1 MAASKKLD
9 PCSPIPSRLTNHNS
23 RNSET
28 SNPMRRSF
36 SVSPFVKPSIISN
49 QKGGGGCFNPNTP
62 VNTPSDYLR
71 RNSISRENTVLA
83 LPDHEDKENGKGQNW
98 KSVRVRSPAKGA
110 KNFMSPTISAAS
122 KINASPRKKIL
133 ADGNEQIR
141 TSISFSDVKSPWME
155 DLHPKPNKVLNQKKE
170 VSFDST
176 VTYLGDNE
184 DSKSEER
191 ADLMV
196 DSSSKDDLDL
206 SSENL
211 TMEKDCVNLDPSFEI
226 SPRVS
231 SSFPNPALAPL
242 DADPSVTTYDPK
254 TNYLSPRPKFL
265 HYRPNPRIELYL
277 NKERDGQPT
286 EESECSSETEVSE
299 AEDSHSDD
307 SQKESDDSLTDEVKE
322 SDASSSDEVKEE
334 EELEELLLASEPISI
349 STYVEEELIVS
360 EPNSISTS
368 VEKAEEK
375 RVSKSR
381 LYTRIKFTALLSVLT
396 VGFLYVSV
404 FKSPITDPSVL
415 NNFTFLEP
423 YVPPELSE
431 YNRQTFDVLAQ
442 KVQLWLHQS
451 LCYTHNLINSF
462 RGVHILGPF
471 QYANLT
477 VLLEDGIVDGQFV
490 FDQSILG
497 SKFKYEEKVLESI
510 KGAEVNINL
519 ADEEDQPR
527 AADENIEVT
536 GDKNDWDFRSA
547 PDSEEFSVPESEEAN
562 LRPGSE
568 MTGTGILGS
577 KVQNEEKVLVESI
590 KGAEVNIDL
599 AGEEDQPR
607 AADENI
613 EVTGDKNDWDFN
625 SAPDSEEFSVPD
637 DSEEANLRPGSEVN
651 VDLAGEEDQPRAADE
666 NIEVTG
672 DKNDWDFNSA
682 PDSEEFSVPDDSE
695 EANLRPGSEV
705 IETGKSAQEVIQES
719 AAAANVV
726 ELHSNMVLEDQ
737 SVLIPHMVLEDQ
749 SVLIPQAAE
758 IQQEILNSMSSQG
771 INDISPVGIESP
783 GSENKYEILAGAATE
798 NLRSSE
804 LVNTRSAQIMA
815 GISLIVFSLLGTS
828 TFVYMKSQTPTTPNA
843 ASAVDQM
850 PATKKLDDSPM
861 PVAAEQTD
869 IVGESC
875 PSEMSSFSLSSSK
888 KGTTSE
894 AQSCE
899 RKPRKNIRRRDC
911 MASPEYSVGSMGSP
925 SYGSFTTY
933 EKIHGLHGNED
944 EEVITPV
951 RRSSRIRNQ
960 VTSPLGALAELETKS
975 LLRDPR
981 TIEESPLG
989 PRGGL
994 EIRSNGLIYL

>member
-9 PCSPIPSRLTNHNS
+9 SRSPIPSRPTNPNS

-36 SVSPFVKPSIISN
+36 SGSPFVKPSIISN
-49 QKGGGGCFNPNTP
+49 QRGGGGFNPNTP
-62 VNTPSDYLR
+62 VNTPSDYPR
-71 RNSISRENTVLA
+71 RNSISRENIAVA
-83 LPDHEDKENGKGQNW
+83 LPDHEDKENGKDQNW
-98 KSVRVRSPAKGA
+98 KSVRIRSPAKGA

-133 ADGNEQIR
+133 ADWNEQIR
-141 TSISFSDVKSPWME
+141 TSISFSDTKSPLIEDLYSKPNKGLNQKKEVSFDSTVTYLGDNWDSKSEEHVDLMVDSRSKDDLME
-155 DLHPKPNKVLNQKKE
+155 DLYSKPNKGLNQKKE

-184 DSKSEER
+184 DSKSEEHV
-191 ADLMV
+191 DLMV
-196 DSSSKDDLDL
+196 DSSSKDYLDL

-242 DADPSVTTYDPK
+242 DADPSVPTYDPK
-254 TNYLSPRPKFL
+254 TNYLSPRPQFL

-277 NKERDGQPT
+277 NKERDGQPL
-286 EESECSSETEVSE
+286 EEIFASECSSETEVSE

-307 SQKESDDSLTDEVKE
+307 SRKESDASLADEVKE

-349 STYVEEELIVS
+349 STYVEEEELLVS

-375 RVSKSR
+375 RVPKSR
-381 LYTRIKFTALLSVLT
+381 FYTRRKFIALLSVLT

-404 FKSPITDPSVL
+404 SKSQVMDPSVL

-423 YVPPELSE
+423 YVPPEFSE
-431 YNRQTFDVLAQ
+431 YNRQAFDVLAQ

-451 LCYTHNLINSF
+451 LCYTHNLINCF

-477 VLLEDGIVDGQFV
+477 VLLEDGIVDSQFV
-490 FDQSILG
+490 FDRSILG
-497 SKFKYEEKVLESI
+497 SKVKYEEKVLESI

-519 ADEEDQPR
+519 VDEEDQPR
-527 AADENIEVT
+527 AVDENIEVV
-536 GDKNDWDFRSA
+536 GDKNEWDFDSAPDSEEFSVPESIKGAEVNINLSDEEDQPSTDDENIEVLGEKNDWDFNSA

-562 LRPGSE
+562 LRPGS
-568 MTGTGILGS
+568 G
-577 KVQNEEKVLVESI
+577 
-590 KGAEVNIDL
+590 
-599 AGEEDQPR
+599 
-607 AADENI
+607 
-613 EVTGDKNDWDFN
+613 VT
-625 SAPDSEEFSVPD
+625 
-637 DSEEANLRPGSEVN
+637 
-651 VDLAGEEDQPRAADE
+651 
-666 NIEVTG
+666 
-672 DKNDWDFNSA
+672 
-682 PDSEEFSVPDDSE
+682 
-695 EANLRPGSEV
+695 
-705 IETGKSAQEVIQES
+705 ETGKSAQEVIEES
-719 AAAANVV
+719 AETAANVV
-726 ELHSNMVLEDQ
+726 ELQSN
-737 SVLIPHMVLEDQ
+737 MVLEDQ

-758 IQQEILNSMSSQG
+758 IQPEISNSPSQG
-771 INDISPVGIESP
+771 INDISSAGIESP
-783 GSENKYEILAGAATE
+783 ASEVNFEILAGSATE

-804 LVNTRSAQIMA
+804 LVNTRSAQIMV
-815 GISLIVFSLLGTS
+815 GISLIVFSLLGTA
-828 TFVYMKSQTPTTPNA
+828 FIYMKSQTPTTRNA

-850 PATKKLDDSPM
+850 LATKKLDDSPM
-861 PVAAEQTD
+861 PVAAEHTG
-869 IVGESC
+869 IVGESSC
-875 PSEMSSFSLSSSK
+875 PSEMSSFSLSYSK
-888 KGTTSE
+888 KGQGGTSE
-894 AQSCE
+894 AHSCE
-899 RKPRKNIRRRDC
+899 RKPRKNIYRREF
-911 MASPEYSVGSMGSP
+911 MASPDYSVGSMGSP

-933 EKIHGLHGNED
+933 EKIPSKHGNED

-960 VTSPLGALAELETKS
+960 VTSP
-975 LLRDPR
+975 
-981 TIEESPLG
+981 
-989 PRGGL
+989 
-994 EIRSNGLIYL
+994 

>member
-9 PCSPIPSRLTNHNS
+9 SCSPIPSRLTNHYS

-28 SNPMRRSF
+28 R
-36 SVSPFVKPSIISN
+36 
-49 QKGGGGCFNPNTP
+49 GGCFNPNTP

-71 RNSISRENTVLA
+71 RNSISRENTVVA
-83 LPDHEDKENGKGQNW
+83 LPDHEDKENGTGQNW

-133 ADGNEQIR
+133 ADGNEQTR
-141 TSISFSDVKSPWME
+141 TSISFSDAKSPLME
-155 DLHPKPNKVLNQKKE
+155 DSHSKPNKVSNQKKE

-176 VTYLGDNE
+176 VTYLGDSE
-184 DSKSEER
+184 DSKSEEH
-191 ADLMV
+191 ADIMV
-196 DSSSKDDLDL
+196 DSSSKYDLDL

-211 TMEKDCVNLDPSFEI
+211 TMEKHCVNLDPSFEI

-242 DADPSVTTYDPK
+242 DADPSVATYDPK
-254 TNYLSPRPKFL
+254 TNYLSPRPQFL

-299 AEDSHSDD
+299 AEDIHSDD
-307 SQKESDDSLTDEVKE
+307 SRKE

-349 STYVEEELIVS
+349 STSVEEEELLVS
-360 EPNSISTS
+360 EPNPISTS

-404 FKSPITDPSVL
+404 FKSPITDPSVF

-442 KVQLWLHQS
+442 K
-451 LCYTHNLINSF
+451 
-462 RGVHILGPF
+462 
-471 QYANLT
+471 YANLT
-477 VLLEDGIVDGQFV
+477 LLLEDGIVDGQFV

-497 SKFKYEEKVLESI
+497 SKVKYEEKVLESV
-510 KGAEVNINL
+510 KGTEVNINL
-519 ADEEDQPR
+519 ADEDDQPR
-527 AADENIEVT
+527 AADESIEVT
-536 GDKNDWDFRSA
+536 GDKNDWDFSSA

-562 LRPGSE
+562 LHAGSE

-577 KVQNEEKVLVESI
+577 KVKNEEKVLVESI
-590 KGAEVNIDL
+590 MGAEVKFDL

-625 SAPDSEEFSVPD
+625 TAPDSEEFSVPE
-637 DSEEANLRPGSEVN
+637 SEEANLRPGSEV
-651 VDLAGEEDQPRAADE
+651 
-666 NIEVTG
+666 T
-672 DKNDWDFNSA
+672 
-682 PDSEEFSVPDDSE
+682 
-695 EANLRPGSEV
+695 
-705 IETGKSAQEVIQES
+705 ETGKSAQEEVIQES
-719 AAAANVV
+719 SETAANVV
-726 ELHSNMVLEDQ
+726 ELQSN
-737 SVLIPHMVLEDQ
+737 MVLEDQ

-758 IQQEILNSMSSQG
+758 IQPEILNSMSSQG
-771 INDISPVGIESP
+771 INDISSAAGIESP
-783 GSENKYEILAGAATE
+783 GSENNYAGAATE

-804 LVNTRSAQIMA
+804 LVTTRSAQIMA
-815 GISLIVFSLLGTS
+815 GISLIVFSLLGT
-828 TFVYMKSQTPTTPNA
+828 TAFVYMKSQTPTTRNA

-850 PATKKLDDSPM
+850 PAAKKLEDNPI

-869 IVGESC
+869 IVGGESC
-875 PSEMSSFSLSSSK
+875 PSEMSSFSLSYSK
-888 KGTTSE
+888 KGTSE

-899 RKPRKNIRRRDC
+899 RKPPRRNIRRRDS
-911 MASPEYSVGSMGSP
+911 MASPAYSVGSMGSP

-960 VTSPLGALAELETKS
+960 VTSP
-975 LLRDPR
+975 
-981 TIEESPLG
+981 
-989 PRGGL
+989 
-994 EIRSNGLIYL
+994 

>member
-9 PCSPIPSRLTNHNS
+9 SCSPIPSRLTNHYS

-36 SVSPFVKPSIISN
+36 NVSPFVKPSIISN
-49 QKGGGGCFNPNTP
+49 QNGGGGCFNPNTP

-71 RNSISRENTVLA
+71 RNSISRENTVVA
-83 LPDHEDKENGKGQNW
+83 LPDHEDKENGTGQNW

-133 ADGNEQIR
+133 ADGNEQTR
-141 TSISFSDVKSPWME
+141 TSISFSDAKSPLME
-155 DLHPKPNKVLNQKKE
+155 DSHSKPNKVSNQKKE

-176 VTYLGDNE
+176 VTYLGDSE
-184 DSKSEER
+184 DSKSEEH
-191 ADLMV
+191 ADIMV
-196 DSSSKDDLDL
+196 DSSSKYDLDL

-211 TMEKDCVNLDPSFEI
+211 TMEKHCVNLDPSFEI

-242 DADPSVTTYDPK
+242 DADPSVATYDPK
-254 TNYLSPRPKFL
+254 TNYLSPRPQFL

-299 AEDSHSDD
+299 AEDIHSDD
-307 SQKESDDSLTDEVKE
+307 SRKE

-349 STYVEEELIVS
+349 STSVEEEELLVS
-360 EPNSISTS
+360 EPNPISTS

-404 FKSPITDPSVL
+404 FKSPITDPSVF

-462 RGVHILGPF
+462 REHFRIK
-471 QYANLT
+471 
-477 VLLEDGIVDGQFV
+477 
-490 FDQSILG
+490 S
-497 SKFKYEEKVLESI
+497 FKYEEKVLESV
-510 KGAEVNINL
+510 KGTEVNINL
-519 ADEEDQPR
+519 ADEDDQPR
-527 AADENIEVT
+527 AADESIEVT
-536 GDKNDWDFRSA
+536 GDKNDWDFSSA

-562 LRPGSE
+562 LHAGSE

-577 KVQNEEKVLVESI
+577 KVKNEEKVLVESI
-590 KGAEVNIDL
+590 MGAEVKFDL

-625 SAPDSEEFSVPD
+625 TAPDSEEFSVPE
-637 DSEEANLRPGSEVN
+637 SEEANLRPGSEV
-651 VDLAGEEDQPRAADE
+651 
-666 NIEVTG
+666 T
-672 DKNDWDFNSA
+672 
-682 PDSEEFSVPDDSE
+682 
-695 EANLRPGSEV
+695 
-705 IETGKSAQEVIQES
+705 ETGKSAQEEVIQES
-719 AAAANVV
+719 SETAANVV
-726 ELHSNMVLEDQ
+726 ELQSN
-737 SVLIPHMVLEDQ
+737 MVLEDQ

-758 IQQEILNSMSSQG
+758 IQPEILNSMSSQG
-771 INDISPVGIESP
+771 INDISSAAGIESP
-783 GSENKYEILAGAATE
+783 GSENNYAGAATE

-804 LVNTRSAQIMA
+804 LVNTHSAQIMA
-815 GISLIVFSLLGTS
+815 GISLIVFSLLGT
-828 TFVYMKSQTPTTPNA
+828 TAFVYMKSQTPTTRNA

-850 PATKKLDDSPM
+850 PAAKKLEDNPI

-869 IVGESC
+869 IVGGESC
-875 PSEMSSFSLSSSK
+875 PSEMSSFSLSYSK
-888 KGTTSE
+888 KGTSE

-899 RKPRKNIRRRDC
+899 RKPRRNIRRRDS
-911 MASPEYSVGSMGSP
+911 MASPAYSVGSMGSP

-960 VTSPLGALAELETKS
+960 VTSP
-975 LLRDPR
+975 
-981 TIEESPLG
+981 
-989 PRGGL
+989 
-994 EIRSNGLIYL
+994 

>member
-9 PCSPIPSRLTNHNS
+9 SCSPIPSRLTNHYS

-36 SVSPFVKPSIISN
+36 NASPFVKPSIISN

-62 VNTPSDYLR
+62 VNTPSDYFR

-83 LPDHEDKENGKGQNW
+83 LPDHEDKENGTGQNW
-98 KSVRVRSPAKGA
+98 KSVRVRSPATGA

-133 ADGNEQIR
+133 ADGNEQTR
-141 TSISFSDVKSPWME
+141 TSISFSDAKSPLME
-155 DLHPKPNKVLNQKKE
+155 DSHSKPNKVLNQKKE

-176 VTYLGDNE
+176 VTYLGDSE
-184 DSKSEER
+184 DSKSEEH

-242 DADPSVTTYDPK
+242 DADPSVVTYDPK
-254 TNYLSPRPKFL
+254 TNYLSPRPQFL
-265 HYRPNPRIELYL
+265 HYRPNPRIELYV
-277 NKERDGQPT
+277 NKERDGQTT

-307 SQKESDDSLTDEVKE
+307 SRKE

-334 EELEELLLASEPISI
+334 EGLEELLLASEPISI
-349 STYVEEELIVS
+349 STSVEEEELLVS

-381 LYTRIKFTALLSVLT
+381 LYTRVKFTALLSVLT

-404 FKSPITDPSVL
+404 FKSSITDPSVF

-431 YNRQTFDVLAQ
+431 YYNRQTFDVLAQ

-451 LCYTHNLINSF
+451 LCYTHNLMNSF

-490 FDQSILG
+490 FDQNILG
-497 SKFKYEEKVLESI
+497 SKVKYEEKVLESI
-510 KGAEVNINL
+510 KGADVNINL
-519 ADEEDQPR
+519 ADEEDQPRATDENIEVTGDQNDWDSEEANLRPGSEMTGAGILGSKVKNEEKVLVESIKGAEVKFDLADEDDQPR

-536 GDKNDWDFRSA
+536 GDKNDWDFNRA

-568 MTGTGILGS
+568 
-577 KVQNEEKVLVESI
+577 
-590 KGAEVNIDL
+590 
-599 AGEEDQPR
+599 
-607 AADENI
+607 
-613 EVTGDKNDWDFN
+613 VT
-625 SAPDSEEFSVPD
+625 
-637 DSEEANLRPGSEVN
+637 
-651 VDLAGEEDQPRAADE
+651 
-666 NIEVTG
+666 
-672 DKNDWDFNSA
+672 
-682 PDSEEFSVPDDSE
+682 
-695 EANLRPGSEV
+695 
-705 IETGKSAQEVIQES
+705 ETGKSTQEEVIQES
-719 AAAANVV
+719 SETAANVV
-726 ELHSNMVLEDQ
+726 ELQSN
-737 SVLIPHMVLEDQ
+737 MVLEDQ

-758 IQQEILNSMSSQG
+758 IQPEILNSMSSQG
-771 INDISPVGIESP
+771 INDISSAGVESP
-783 GSENKYEILAGAATE
+783 GSENKNEILAAGAATE

-804 LVNTRSAQIMA
+804 LVNTRSAQTMA
-815 GISLIVFSLLGTS
+815 GISLIVFSLLGT
-828 TFVYMKSQTPTTPNA
+828 TAFVYMKSQTPTTRNA

-850 PATKKLDDSPM
+850 PAAKKLEDSPM

-869 IVGESC
+869 IVGGESC
-875 PSEMSSFSLSSSK
+875 PSEMSSFSLSYSK
-888 KGTTSE
+888 KGTSE

-899 RKPRKNIRRRDC
+899 RKPRRNIRRRDSI
-911 MASPEYSVGSMGSP
+911 ASPDYSVGSMGSP

-960 VTSPLGALAELETKS
+960 VTSP
-975 LLRDPR
+975 
-981 TIEESPLG
+981 
-989 PRGGL
+989 
-994 EIRSNGLIYL
+994 

>member
-9 PCSPIPSRLTNHNS
+9 SRSPIPSRPTNPNS

-28 SNPMRRSF
+28 SNPMRTSF
-36 SVSPFVKPSIISN
+36 SGSPFVKPSIISN
-49 QKGGGGCFNPNTP
+49 QRGGGGFNPNTP
-62 VNTPSDYLR
+62 VNTPSDYPR
-71 RNSISRENTVLA
+71 RNSISRENIAVA
-83 LPDHEDKENGKGQNW
+83 LPDHEEKENGKDQNW
-98 KSVRVRSPAKGA
+98 KSVRIRSPAKGA

-133 ADGNEQIR
+133 ADWNEQIR
-141 TSISFSDVKSPWME
+141 TSISFSDTKSPLIEDLYSKPNKGLNQKKEVSFDSTVTYLGDNGDSKSEEHVDLMVDSRSKDDLME
-155 DLHPKPNKVLNQKKE
+155 DLYSKPNKGLNQKKEVSFDSTITYLGENEDSKSEEHVDLMVDSSSKDYLDLYSKPNKGLNQKKE

-184 DSKSEER
+184 DSKSEEHV
-191 ADLMV
+191 DLMV
-196 DSSSKDDLDL
+196 DSSSKDYLDL

-242 DADPSVTTYDPK
+242 DADPSVPTYDPK
-254 TNYLSPRPKFL
+254 TNYLSPRPRFL

-277 NKERDGQPT
+277 NKERDGQPL
-286 EESECSSETEVSE
+286 EEIFASECSSETEVSE

-307 SQKESDDSLTDEVKE
+307 SRKESDASLADEVKE

-349 STYVEEELIVS
+349 STYVEEEELLVS

-375 RVSKSR
+375 RVPKSR
-381 LYTRIKFTALLSVLT
+381 FYTRRKFIALLSVLT

-404 FKSPITDPSVL
+404 SKSQVMDPSVL

-423 YVPPELSE
+423 YVPPEFSE
-431 YNRQTFDVLAQ
+431 YNRQAFDVLAQ

-451 LCYTHNLINSF
+451 LCYTHNLINCF

-477 VLLEDGIVDGQFV
+477 VLLEDGIVDSQFV
-490 FDQSILG
+490 FDRSILG
-497 SKFKYEEKVLESI
+497 SKVKYEEKVLESI

-527 AADENIEVT
+527 AVDENIEVV
-536 GDKNDWDFRSA
+536 GDKNEWDFDSAPDSAEFSVPESIKGAEVNINLSDEEDQPSTDDENIEVLGEKNDWDFNSA

-562 LRPGSE
+562 LRPGS
-568 MTGTGILGS
+568 G
-577 KVQNEEKVLVESI
+577 
-590 KGAEVNIDL
+590 
-599 AGEEDQPR
+599 
-607 AADENI
+607 
-613 EVTGDKNDWDFN
+613 VT
-625 SAPDSEEFSVPD
+625 
-637 DSEEANLRPGSEVN
+637 
-651 VDLAGEEDQPRAADE
+651 
-666 NIEVTG
+666 
-672 DKNDWDFNSA
+672 
-682 PDSEEFSVPDDSE
+682 
-695 EANLRPGSEV
+695 
-705 IETGKSAQEVIQES
+705 ETGKSAQEVIEES
-719 AAAANVV
+719 AETAANVV
-726 ELHSNMVLEDQ
+726 ELQSN
-737 SVLIPHMVLEDQ
+737 MVLEDQ

-758 IQQEILNSMSSQG
+758 IQPEISNSPSQG
-771 INDISPVGIESP
+771 INDISSAGIESP
-783 GSENKYEILAGAATE
+783 ASEVNFEILAGSATE

-804 LVNTRSAQIMA
+804 LVNTRSAQIMV
-815 GISLIVFSLLGTS
+815 GISLIVFSLLGTA
-828 TFVYMKSQTPTTPNA
+828 FIYMKSQTPTTRNA

-850 PATKKLDDSPM
+850 LATKKLDDSPM
-861 PVAAEQTD
+861 PVAAEHTG
-869 IVGESC
+869 IVGESSC
-875 PSEMSSFSLSSSK
+875 PSEMSSFSLSYSK
-888 KGTTSE
+888 KGQGGTSE
-894 AQSCE
+894 AHSCE
-899 RKPRKNIRRRDC
+899 RKPRKNINRREF
-911 MASPEYSVGSMGSP
+911 MASPDYSVGSMGSP

-933 EKIHGLHGNED
+933 EKIPSKHGNED

-960 VTSPLGALAELETKS
+960 VTSP
-975 LLRDPR
+975 
-981 TIEESPLG
+981 
-989 PRGGL
+989 
-994 EIRSNGLIYL
+994 

>member
-9 PCSPIPSRLTNHNS
+9 SCSPIPSRLTNHYS

-36 SVSPFVKPSIISN
+36 N
-49 QKGGGGCFNPNTP
+49 KGGGGCFNPNTP

-71 RNSISRENTVLA
+71 RNSISRENTVVA
-83 LPDHEDKENGKGQNW
+83 LPDHEDKENGTGQNW

-133 ADGNEQIR
+133 ADGNEQTR
-141 TSISFSDVKSPWME
+141 TSISFSDAKSPLME
-155 DLHPKPNKVLNQKKE
+155 DSHSKPNKVLNQKKE

-176 VTYLGDNE
+176 VTYLGDSE
-184 DSKSEER
+184 DSKSEEH

-196 DSSSKDDLDL
+196 DSSSKDDVDL

-242 DADPSVTTYDPK
+242 DADPSVATYDPK
-254 TNYLSPRPKFL
+254 TNYLSPRPQFL

-307 SQKESDDSLTDEVKE
+307 SRKE

-349 STYVEEELIVS
+349 STSVEEEELLVS

-381 LYTRIKFTALLSVLT
+381 LYTRVKFTALLSVLT

-415 NNFTFLEP
+415 NSFTFLEP

-431 YNRQTFDVLAQ
+431 YYNRQTFDVLAQ

-477 VLLEDGIVDGQFV
+477 LLLEDGIVDGQFV

-497 SKFKYEEKVLESI
+497 SKVKYEEKVLESI
-510 KGAEVNINL
+510 KGAEVNIHLADEEDQPRAADENIEVSGDQNDWDSEEFSVPDSEEANLRPGSEMTGTGILGSKVKNEEKVLVESIKGAEVKFDL

-536 GDKNDWDFRSA
+536 GDKNDWDFNTA

-568 MTGTGILGS
+568 
-577 KVQNEEKVLVESI
+577 
-590 KGAEVNIDL
+590 
-599 AGEEDQPR
+599 
-607 AADENI
+607 
-613 EVTGDKNDWDFN
+613 VTG
-625 SAPDSEEFSVPD
+625 
-637 DSEEANLRPGSEVN
+637 
-651 VDLAGEEDQPRAADE
+651 
-666 NIEVTG
+666 
-672 DKNDWDFNSA
+672 
-682 PDSEEFSVPDDSE
+682 
-695 EANLRPGSEV
+695 
-705 IETGKSAQEVIQES
+705 TGKSAQEEVIQES
-719 AAAANVV
+719 PETAANVV
-726 ELHSNMVLEDQ
+726 ELQSN
-737 SVLIPHMVLEDQ
+737 MVLEDQ

-758 IQQEILNSMSSQG
+758 IQPEILNSMSSQG
-771 INDISPVGIESP
+771 INDISSAGIESP
-783 GSENKYEILAGAATE
+783 GSENKYEILAAGAATE

-815 GISLIVFSLLGTS
+815 GISLIVFSLLGT
-828 TFVYMKSQTPTTPNA
+828 TPFVYMKSQTPTTRNA

-850 PATKKLDDSPM
+850 PAAKKLDDSPM

-869 IVGESC
+869 IVGGESC
-875 PSEMSSFSLSSSK
+875 PSEMSSFSLSYSK
-888 KGTTSE
+888 KGTSE

-899 RKPRKNIRRRDC
+899 RKPRRNIRRRDS
-911 MASPEYSVGSMGSP
+911 MVSPDYSVGSMGSP

-960 VTSPLGALAELETKS
+960 VTSP
-975 LLRDPR
+975 
-981 TIEESPLG
+981 
-989 PRGGL
+989 
-994 EIRSNGLIYL
+994 

>member
-9 PCSPIPSRLTNHNS
+9 SCSPIPSRLTNHYS

-28 SNPMRRSF
+28 SNPMRRS
-36 SVSPFVKPSIISN
+36 SNVSPFVKPSIISN

-62 VNTPSDYLR
+62 VNTPSDYHR
-71 RNSISRENTVLA
+71 RNSISRENTAVA
-83 LPDHEDKENGKGQNW
+83 LPDHEDKENGIGQNW

-133 ADGNEQIR
+133 ADGNEQTR
-141 TSISFSDVKSPWME
+141 TSISFSDAKSPLME
-155 DLHPKPNKVLNQKKE
+155 DSHSKPNKVLNQKKE

-176 VTYLGDNE
+176 VTYLGDSD
-184 DSKSEER
+184 DSKSEEH

-242 DADPSVTTYDPK
+242 DADPSVATYDPK
-254 TNYLSPRPKFL
+254 TNYLSPRPQFL

-307 SQKESDDSLTDEVKE
+307 SRKE

-349 STYVEEELIVS
+349 STSVEEEELLVS
-360 EPNSISTS
+360 EPNPISTS

-404 FKSPITDPSVL
+404 FISPITDPSVF

-477 VLLEDGIVDGQFV
+477 LLLEDGIVDGQFV

-497 SKFKYEEKVLESI
+497 SKVKYEEKVLESV
-510 KGAEVNINL
+510 KGTEVNINLADEDDQPRAADESIEVTGDKNDWDFSSAPDSEEFSVPESEEANLHAGSEMTGTGILGSKVKNEEKVLVESIMGAEVKFDL

-536 GDKNDWDFRSA
+536 GDKNDWDFNTA

-568 MTGTGILGS
+568 
-577 KVQNEEKVLVESI
+577 
-590 KGAEVNIDL
+590 
-599 AGEEDQPR
+599 
-607 AADENI
+607 
-613 EVTGDKNDWDFN
+613 VT
-625 SAPDSEEFSVPD
+625 
-637 DSEEANLRPGSEVN
+637 
-651 VDLAGEEDQPRAADE
+651 
-666 NIEVTG
+666 
-672 DKNDWDFNSA
+672 
-682 PDSEEFSVPDDSE
+682 
-695 EANLRPGSEV
+695 
-705 IETGKSAQEVIQES
+705 ETGKSAQEEVIQES
-719 AAAANVV
+719 SETAANVV
-726 ELHSNMVLEDQ
+726 ELQSN
-737 SVLIPHMVLEDQ
+737 MVLEDQ

-758 IQQEILNSMSSQG
+758 IQPEILNSMSSQG
-771 INDISPVGIESP
+771 INDISSAGIESP
-783 GSENKYEILAGAATE
+783 GSENNYAGAATE

-815 GISLIVFSLLGTS
+815 GISLIVFSLLGT
-828 TFVYMKSQTPTTPNA
+828 TAFVYMKSQTPTTRNA

-850 PATKKLDDSPM
+850 PAAKKLEDSPM

-869 IVGESC
+869 IVGGESC
-875 PSEMSSFSLSSSK
+875 PSEMSSFSLSYSK
-888 KGTTSE
+888 KGTSE

-899 RKPRKNIRRRDC
+899 RKPRRNIRRRDS
-911 MASPEYSVGSMGSP
+911 MASPDYSVGSMGSP

-960 VTSPLGALAELETKS
+960 VTSP
-975 LLRDPR
+975 
-981 TIEESPLG
+981 
-989 PRGGL
+989 
-994 EIRSNGLIYL
+994 

>member
-9 PCSPIPSRLTNHNS
+9 SRSPIPSRPTNPSS

-36 SVSPFVKPSIISN
+36 SGSPFVKPSIISN
-49 QKGGGGCFNPNTP
+49 QRGGGGFNPNTP
-62 VNTPSDYLR
+62 VNTPSDYPR
-71 RNSISRENTVLA
+71 RNSISRENIVVA
-83 LPDHEDKENGKGQNW
+83 FPDHEDKENGKDQNW
-98 KSVRVRSPAKGA
+98 KSVRIRSPAKGA

-133 ADGNEQIR
+133 ADWNEQIR
-141 TSISFSDVKSPWME
+141 TSISFSDTKSPLME
-155 DLHPKPNKVLNQKKE
+155 DLYTKPNKGLNQKKE

-176 VTYLGDNE
+176 VTYFGDNE
-184 DSKSEER
+184 DSKSEEHV
-191 ADLMV
+191 DLMV

-242 DADPSVTTYDPK
+242 DADPSVPTYDPK
-254 TNYLSPRPKFL
+254 TNYLSPRPQFL

-277 NKERDGQPT
+277 NKERDGQPL
-286 EESECSSETEVSE
+286 EEIFASECSSETEVSE

-307 SQKESDDSLTDEVKE
+307 SRKESDVSLADEMKESDASLADEVKE

-349 STYVEEELIVS
+349 DTYVEEEELLVS

-375 RVSKSR
+375 RVPKSR
-381 LYTRIKFTALLSVLT
+381 FYTRRKFIALLSVLT

-404 FKSPITDPSVL
+404 SKSQVMDPSVL
-415 NNFTFLEP
+415 NNFTFFEP
-423 YVPPELSE
+423 YVPPEFSE

-451 LCYTHNLINSF
+451 LCYTHNLINCF

-477 VLLEDGIVDGQFV
+477 VLLEDDIVDSQFV
-490 FDQSILG
+490 FDQSILR
-497 SKFKYEEKVLESI
+497 SKVKYEEKVLESI
-510 KGAEVNINL
+510 KGAEVNFNL

-527 AADENIEVT
+527 AVDKNIEVV
-536 GDKNDWDFRSA
+536 GDKNEWDFNSA
-547 PDSEEFSVPESEEAN
+547 PDSEELGVP
-562 LRPGSE
+562 
-568 MTGTGILGS
+568 
-577 KVQNEEKVLVESI
+577 ESI
-590 KGAEVNIDL
+590 KGAEVTINLSD
-599 AGEEDQPR
+599 EEDQPS

-613 EVTGDKNDWDFN
+613 EVVGDKNDWDFN
-625 SAPDSEEFSVPD
+625 SAPDSEEFSVPE
-637 DSEEANLRPGSEVN
+637 SEVANLRPGS
-651 VDLAGEEDQPRAADE
+651 G
-666 NIEVTG
+666 VT
-672 DKNDWDFNSA
+672 
-682 PDSEEFSVPDDSE
+682 
-695 EANLRPGSEV
+695 
-705 IETGKSAQEVIQES
+705 ETGKSAQEVIQES
-719 AAAANVV
+719 AETAANVV
-726 ELHSNMVLEDQ
+726 ELQSN
-737 SVLIPHMVLEDQ
+737 MVLEDQ

-758 IQQEILNSMSSQG
+758 IQPEILNSMPSQG
-771 INDISPVGIESP
+771 INDISSAGIEP
-783 GSENKYEILAGAATE
+783 PASEVNFEILTGAATE

-804 LVNTRSAQIMA
+804 LVNARSAQIMM
-815 GISLIVFSLLGTS
+815 GFSLIVFSLLGTA
-828 TFVYMKSQTPTTPNA
+828 FVYMKSQTPTTRNA
-843 ASAVDQM
+843 ASTVDQM

-861 PVAAEQTD
+861 QVAAEHTD

-875 PSEMSSFSLSSSK
+875 PSEMSSFSLSYSK
-888 KGTTSE
+888 KGQGGASE
-894 AQSCE
+894 AHNCE
-899 RKPRKNIRRRDC
+899 RKPRKNIYRREFK
-911 MASPEYSVGSMGSP
+911 ASPDYSVGSMSSP

-933 EKIHGLHGNED
+933 EKISKHGNED

-960 VTSPLGALAELETKS
+960 VTSP
-975 LLRDPR
+975 
-981 TIEESPLG
+981 
-989 PRGGL
+989 
-994 EIRSNGLIYL
+994 

>member
-1 MAASKKLD
+1 MVQARIGNQ
-9 PCSPIPSRLTNHNS
+9 C
-23 RNSET
+23 E
-28 SNPMRRSF
+28 
-36 SVSPFVKPSIISN
+36 FVHQPRVQRISCLQQFLQL
-49 QKGGGGCFNPNTP
+49 QK
-62 VNTPSDYLR
+62 SMHLQER
-71 RNSISRENTVLA
+71 
-83 LPDHEDKENGKGQNW
+83 
-98 KSVRVRSPAKGA
+98 
-110 KNFMSPTISAAS
+110 
-122 KINASPRKKIL
+122 KIL
-133 ADGNEQIR
+133 ADGNEQTR
-141 TSISFSDVKSPWME
+141 TSISFSDAKSPLME
-155 DLHPKPNKVLNQKKE
+155 DSHSKPNKVLNQKKE

-176 VTYLGDNE
+176 VTYLGDSE
-184 DSKSEER
+184 DSKSEEH

-242 DADPSVTTYDPK
+242 DADPSVATYDPK
-254 TNYLSPRPKFL
+254 TNYLSPRPQFL

-286 EESECSSETEVSE
+286 EESECSSETEVNE

-307 SQKESDDSLTDEVKE
+307 SRKE

-349 STYVEEELIVS
+349 STSVEEEELLVS
-360 EPNSISTS
+360 EPNSFQ
-368 VEKAEEK
+368 
-375 RVSKSR
+375 
-381 LYTRIKFTALLSVLT
+381 YF
-396 VGFLYVSV
+396 F

-415 NNFTFLEP
+415 NSFTFLEP

-431 YNRQTFDVLAQ
+431 YNRQTFDVLSQ

-451 LCYTHNLINSF
+451 LCYTHNLMNSF

-490 FDQSILG
+490 FDQNILGSNVKYEEKALESIKGADVNINLADEEDQQRAADENIEVSGDQNDWDSEEFSVPDSEEANLRPGSEMTGAGILG
-497 SKFKYEEKVLESI
+497 SKVKNEEKVLVESI
-510 KGAEVNINL
+510 KGAEVKFDL

-536 GDKNDWDFRSA
+536 GDKNDWDFNTA

-568 MTGTGILGS
+568 
-577 KVQNEEKVLVESI
+577 
-590 KGAEVNIDL
+590 
-599 AGEEDQPR
+599 
-607 AADENI
+607 
-613 EVTGDKNDWDFN
+613 VTG
-625 SAPDSEEFSVPD
+625 
-637 DSEEANLRPGSEVN
+637 
-651 VDLAGEEDQPRAADE
+651 
-666 NIEVTG
+666 
-672 DKNDWDFNSA
+672 
-682 PDSEEFSVPDDSE
+682 
-695 EANLRPGSEV
+695 
-705 IETGKSAQEVIQES
+705 TGKSAQEEVIQES
-719 AAAANVV
+719 PETAANVV
-726 ELHSNMVLEDQ
+726 ELQSN
-737 SVLIPHMVLEDQ
+737 MVLEDQ

-758 IQQEILNSMSSQG
+758 IQPEILNSMSSQG
-771 INDISPVGIESP
+771 INDISSAGIESP
-783 GSENKYEILAGAATE
+783 GSENKYEILAAGAATE

-815 GISLIVFSLLGTS
+815 GISLIVFSLLGT
-828 TFVYMKSQTPTTPNA
+828 TAFVYMKSQTPTTRNA

-850 PATKKLDDSPM
+850 PAAKKLDDSPM

-869 IVGESC
+869 IVGGESC
-875 PSEMSSFSLSSSK
+875 PSEMSSSFSLSYSK
-888 KGTTSE
+888 KGTSE

-899 RKPRKNIRRRDC
+899 RKPRRNIRRRDS
-911 MASPEYSVGSMGSP
+911 MVSPDYSVGSMGSP

-960 VTSPLGALAELETKS
+960 VTSP
-975 LLRDPR
+975 
-981 TIEESPLG
+981 
-989 PRGGL
+989 
-994 EIRSNGLIYL
+994 

>member
-9 PCSPIPSRLTNHNS
+9 SCSPIPSRLTNHYS

-36 SVSPFVKPSIISN
+36 NVSPFVKPSIISN

-71 RNSISRENTVLA
+71 RNSISRENTVVA
-83 LPDHEDKENGKGQNW
+83 LPDHEDKENGTGQNW
-98 KSVRVRSPAKGA
+98 KSVRVRSPANGA

-133 ADGNEQIR
+133 ADGNEQTR
-141 TSISFSDVKSPWME
+141 TSISFSDTKSPLME
-155 DLHPKPNKVLNQKKE
+155 DSHSKPNKVSNQKKE

-176 VTYLGDNE
+176 VTYLGDSE
-184 DSKSEER
+184 DSKSEEH

-211 TMEKDCVNLDPSFEI
+211 NMEKDCVNLDPSFEI

-242 DADPSVTTYDPK
+242 DADPSVATYDPK
-254 TNYLSPRPKFL
+254 TNYLSPRPQFL

-286 EESECSSETEVSE
+286 EESECSSDTEVSE

-307 SQKESDDSLTDEVKE
+307 SRKESDASLADEVKE

-349 STYVEEELIVS
+349 STYVEEEEEEEELIVS
-360 EPNSISTS
+360 EPYSISTS

-381 LYTRIKFTALLSVLT
+381 LYSRIKFTVLLSVLT

-404 FKSPITDPSVL
+404 FKSPITDRSVL
-415 NNFTFLEP
+415 NSFTFLEP

-477 VLLEDGIVDGQFV
+477 LLLEDGIVDGQFV

-497 SKFKYEEKVLESI
+497 SKVKYEEKVLESVKGTEVNINLADEDDQPRAADESIEVTGDKNDWDFSSAPDSEEFSVPESEEANLHAGSEMTGTGILGSKVKNEEKVLVESI
-510 KGAEVNINL
+510 KGAEVKFDL

-536 GDKNDWDFRSA
+536 GDKNDWDFNTA
-547 PDSEEFSVPESEEAN
+547 PDSEEFSVP
-562 LRPGSE
+562 GSE
-568 MTGTGILGS
+568 VTGTG
-577 KVQNEEKVLVESI
+577 
-590 KGAEVNIDL
+590 
-599 AGEEDQPR
+599 R
-607 AADENI
+607 
-613 EVTGDKNDWDFN
+613 
-625 SAPDSEEFSVPD
+625 
-637 DSEEANLRPGSEVN
+637 
-651 VDLAGEEDQPRAADE
+651 
-666 NIEVTG
+666 
-672 DKNDWDFNSA
+672 
-682 PDSEEFSVPDDSE
+682 
-695 EANLRPGSEV
+695 
-705 IETGKSAQEVIQES
+705 SAQEEVIQES
-719 AAAANVV
+719 SETAANVV
-726 ELHSNMVLEDQ
+726 ELQSN
-737 SVLIPHMVLEDQ
+737 MVLEDQ

-758 IQQEILNSMSSQG
+758 IQPEILNSMSSQG
-771 INDISPVGIESP
+771 INDISSAGIESP
-783 GSENKYEILAGAATE
+783 GSENNYAGAATE

-815 GISLIVFSLLGTS
+815 GISLIVFSLLGT
-828 TFVYMKSQTPTTPNA
+828 TAFVYMKSQTPTTRNA

-850 PATKKLDDSPM
+850 PAAKKLEDSPM

-869 IVGESC
+869 IVGGESC
-875 PSEMSSFSLSSSK
+875 PSEMSSFSLSYSK
-888 KGTTSE
+888 KGTSE

-899 RKPRKNIRRRDC
+899 RKPPRRNIRRRDS
-911 MASPEYSVGSMGSP
+911 MASPDYSVGSMGSP

-960 VTSPLGALAELETKS
+960 VTSP
-975 LLRDPR
+975 
-981 TIEESPLG
+981 
-989 PRGGL
+989 
-994 EIRSNGLIYL
+994 

>member
-9 PCSPIPSRLTNHNS
+9 SRSPIPSRPTNPNS

-36 SVSPFVKPSIISN
+36 SGSPFVKPSIISN
-49 QKGGGGCFNPNTP
+49 QRGGGGFNPNTP
-62 VNTPSDYLR
+62 VNTPSDYPR
-71 RNSISRENTVLA
+71 RNSISRENIAVA
-83 LPDHEDKENGKGQNW
+83 LPDHEDKENGKDQNW
-98 KSVRVRSPAKGA
+98 KSVRIRSPAKGA

-133 ADGNEQIR
+133 ADWNEQIR
-141 TSISFSDVKSPWME
+141 TSISFSDTKSPLME
-155 DLHPKPNKVLNQKKE
+155 DLYSKPNKGLNQKKEVSFDSTVTYLGDNWDSKSEEHVDLMVDSRSKDDLMEDLYSKPNKGLNQKKE

-184 DSKSEER
+184 DSKSEEHV
-191 ADLMV
+191 DLMV
-196 DSSSKDDLDL
+196 DSSSKDYLDL

-242 DADPSVTTYDPK
+242 DADPSVPTYDPK
-254 TNYLSPRPKFL
+254 TNYLSPRPQFL

-277 NKERDGQPT
+277 NKERDGQPL
-286 EESECSSETEVSE
+286 EEIFASECSSETEVSE

-307 SQKESDDSLTDEVKE
+307 SRKESDASLADELKE

-349 STYVEEELIVS
+349 STYVEEEELLVS

-375 RVSKSR
+375 RVPKSR
-381 LYTRIKFTALLSVLT
+381 FYTRRKFIALLSVLT

-404 FKSPITDPSVL
+404 SKSQVMDPSVL

-423 YVPPELSE
+423 YVPPEFSE
-431 YNRQTFDVLAQ
+431 YNRQAFDVLAQ

-451 LCYTHNLINSF
+451 LCYTHNLINCF

-477 VLLEDGIVDGQFV
+477 VLLEDGIVDSQFV
-490 FDQSILG
+490 FDRSILG
-497 SKFKYEEKVLESI
+497 SKVKYEEKVLESI

-527 AADENIEVT
+527 AVDENIEVV
-536 GDKNDWDFRSA
+536 GDKKERDFNSAPDSEEFSVPESIKGAEVNINLSDEEDQPSTDDENIEVVGEKNDWDFNSA

-562 LRPGSE
+562 LRPGS
-568 MTGTGILGS
+568 G
-577 KVQNEEKVLVESI
+577 
-590 KGAEVNIDL
+590 
-599 AGEEDQPR
+599 
-607 AADENI
+607 
-613 EVTGDKNDWDFN
+613 VT
-625 SAPDSEEFSVPD
+625 
-637 DSEEANLRPGSEVN
+637 
-651 VDLAGEEDQPRAADE
+651 
-666 NIEVTG
+666 
-672 DKNDWDFNSA
+672 
-682 PDSEEFSVPDDSE
+682 
-695 EANLRPGSEV
+695 
-705 IETGKSAQEVIQES
+705 ETGKSAQEVIEES
-719 AAAANVV
+719 AETAANVV
-726 ELHSNMVLEDQ
+726 ELQSNMVLEDQ
-737 SVLIPHMVLEDQ
+737 SA
-749 SVLIPQAAE
+749 LIPQAAE
-758 IQQEILNSMSSQG
+758 IQPEISNSPSQG
-771 INDISPVGIESP
+771 INDISSAGIESP
-783 GSENKYEILAGAATE
+783 ASEVNFEILAGSATE

-804 LVNTRSAQIMA
+804 LVNTRSAQIMV
-815 GISLIVFSLLGTS
+815 GISLIVFSLLGTA
-828 TFVYMKSQTPTTPNA
+828 FIYMKSQTPTTRNA

-850 PATKKLDDSPM
+850 LATKKLDDSPM
-861 PVAAEQTD
+861 PVAAEHTG
-869 IVGESC
+869 IVGESSC
-875 PSEMSSFSLSSSK
+875 PSEMSSFSLSYSK
-888 KGTTSE
+888 KGQGGTSE
-894 AQSCE
+894 AHSCE
-899 RKPRKNIRRRDC
+899 RKPRKNIYRREF
-911 MASPEYSVGSMGSP
+911 MASPDYSVGSMGSP

-933 EKIHGLHGNED
+933 EKIPSKHGNED

-960 VTSPLGALAELETKS
+960 VTSP
-975 LLRDPR
+975 
-981 TIEESPLG
+981 
-989 PRGGL
+989 
-994 EIRSNGLIYL
+994 